1 MSKSLY
7 AIYQKVS
14 VNEDFAE
21 NIIEEVEKPIVEI
34 IGRPLITDRFL
45 ETQIPFTVVSDDSG
59 YISYDPREKYRVSDK
74 IREIREKKVMDNKEK
89 PISKI
94 RISDDPRFKNDD
106 PRLIP
111 TNDYKTSVKRENNY
125 YEDNNKRIKVK
136 DEK

>member
-1 MSKSLY
+1 MSKNLY

-21 NIIEEVEKPIVEI
+21 NIIEKVEKPIVEI
-34 IGRPLITDRFL
+34 IGRPLITDKFL

-94 RISDDPRFKNDD
+94 RINDD
-106 PRLIP
+106 PRLR
-111 TNDYKTSVKRENNY
+111 NDDPRFEYKTSVKRENKYN
-125 YEDNNKRIKVK
+125 EDNNKRIKIK
-136 DEK
+136 EEK